1 MELSDLVGIHKLS
14 GVETG
19 QVSITDEFGD
29 TQDCGFVK
37 FTLDGVH
44 YMAVEDPEDGYRSR
58 CRELVVSDQ
67 APRYS
72 FPPQEMRCYMKGEN
86 EYGENADV
94 LVMQDTTTDEIVLE
108 VGTEN
113 YDDSYPCCHFEYHP
127 EGMACNS
134 PVITDDDFSRIL
146 MS

>member
-19 QVSITDEFGD
+19 QVNVTDEFGD

-44 YMAVEDPEDGYRSR
+44 YMAVEDPDDGYRSR
-58 CRELVVSDQ
+58 CRELVVSEQ

-72 FPPQEMRCYMKGEN
+72 FPPPR
-86 EYGENADV
+86 NA
-94 LVMQDTTTDEIVLE
+94 
-108 VGTEN
+108 
-113 YDDSYPCCHFEYHP
+113 YPCCHFEYHP

>member
-19 QVSITDEFGD
+19 QVSINDEFGD

-58 CRELVVSDQ
+58 CRELVVSEQ

-72 FPPQEMRCYMKGEN
+72 FPPPR
-86 EYGENADV
+86 NA
-94 LVMQDTTTDEIVLE
+94 LL
-108 VGTEN
+108 
-113 YDDSYPCCHFEYHP
+113 Y
-127 EGMACNS
+127 EGRERVRRKCRRTGDAGYN
-134 PVITDDDFSRIL
+134 DG
-146 MS
+146 

>member
-1 MELSDLVGIHKLS
+1 MAFTTWQLKTRMMGIGAGAENLLFQSRHLA
-14 GVETG
+14 
-19 QVSITDEFGD
+19 I
-29 TQDCGFVK
+29 
-37 FTLDGVH
+37 
-44 YMAVEDPEDGYRSR
+44 RS
-58 CRELVVSDQ
+58 
-67 APRYS
+67 
-72 FPPQEMRCYMKGEN
+72 PPQEMRCYMKAEN

-113 YDDSYPCCHFEYHP
+113 YDDWYPCCHFEYHP

>member
-1 MELSDLVGIHKLS
+1 MLFQSRHLAI
-14 GVETG
+14 
-19 QVSITDEFGD
+19 
-29 TQDCGFVK
+29 
-37 FTLDGVH
+37 
-44 YMAVEDPEDGYRSR
+44 RS
-58 CRELVVSDQ
+58 
-67 APRYS
+67 
-72 FPPQEMRCYMKGEN
+72 PPQEMRCYMKAEN
-86 EYGENADV
+86 EYGENADI

-113 YDDSYPCCHFEYHP
+113 YDDWYPCCHFEYHP